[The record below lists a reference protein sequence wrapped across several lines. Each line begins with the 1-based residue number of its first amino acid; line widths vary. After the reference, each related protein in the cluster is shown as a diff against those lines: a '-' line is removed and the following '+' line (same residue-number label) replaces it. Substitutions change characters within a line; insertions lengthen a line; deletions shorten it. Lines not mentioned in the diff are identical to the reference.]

1 MQSWNWEQNIRKYR
15 FIPFILWPEQQV
27 WINISYAKNK
37 LDLTQKLSFSK
48 NGRYFKNTI
57 LKHSPS
63 QEKYT
68 MLTFHLSMLHSIL
81 LPIPTLKSYTRSLS
95 MITLFYTNSN
105 EKIRKEIAKTQHTV
119 FATMKLITSTG
130 VVWEVDVVYIAMQDG
145 IGY

>member
-1 MQSWNWEQNIRKYR
+1 
-15 FIPFILWPEQQV
+15 
-27 WINISYAKNK
+27 
-37 LDLTQKLSFSK
+37 
-48 NGRYFKNTI
+48 
-57 LKHSPS
+57 
-63 QEKYT
+63 

-105 EKIRKEIAKTQHTV
+105 EKIRKEIERTQHTV

>member
-1 MQSWNWEQNIRKYR
+1 
-15 FIPFILWPEQQV
+15 
-27 WINISYAKNK
+27 
-37 LDLTQKLSFSK
+37 
-48 NGRYFKNTI
+48 
-57 LKHSPS
+57 
-63 QEKYT
+63 
-68 MLTFHLSMLHSIL
+68 MLTSHLSILHSIL

-105 EKIRKEIAKTQHTV
+105 EKIRKEIERTQHTV